1 MFLYV
6 LFEYIYW
13 SWLFF
18 SYYTYQPNSQIW
30 VDLRN
35 KRQQGIHCFLSE
47 KSKFHGIN
55 QLRRQCLYPKNYKH
69 LNLAQLLDLCCS
81 VLQLVRLDC
90 GSIVVV
96 QHRAS
101 QKNDFAGRFVDILC
115 VQQRGNTKANLKPS
129 RTSAM
134 LLFVKIVNCFQPL
147 TIFAKQLHVDLQLG
161 NKYTSVISRIT
172 QSH

>member
-1 MFLYV
+1 MSAWSLKNKKNLGIVIFINRKCLKASSSIKLKNNQTFSKKEYV
-6 LFEYIYW
+6 FICSFWIYIYW

-35 KRQQGIHCFLSE
+35 KRQQDIHCFLSE

-55 QLRRQCLYPKNYKH
+55 QLRRQWLYPKNYKH

-90 GSIVVV
+90 GSILVV
-96 QHRAS
+96 
-101 QKNDFAGRFVDILC
+101 
-115 VQQRGNTKANLKPS
+115 
-129 RTSAM
+129 
-134 LLFVKIVNCFQPL
+134 
-147 TIFAKQLHVDLQLG
+147 
-161 NKYTSVISRIT
+161 
-172 QSH
+172 